1 MRKAASDSRRP
12 DVSSS
17 SNKNKAVEPVASE
30 LEALFQEHNEALLRL
45 LIARLGS
52 LDDAKEVAQEAYARL
67 LQLGQKRVVSYE
79 RALLFRIAQNAAT
92 DRLRRKSN
100 SQPHYSLELFERS
113 DPTADPERSAGAL
126 QRHEVLQRIIKELP
140 PKCWKAFI
148 AVRYRGRTFAEVAE
162 ELGVGERMVRLYVS
176 RALAY
181 CRTRLEEELGQ
192 AAFEG
197 DITR

>member
-1 MRKAASDSRRP
+1 MSSRSP
-12 DVSSS
+12 E
-17 SNKNKAVEPVASE
+17 NKALSPEGGE
-30 LEALFQEHNEALLRL
+30 LEELFREHNEALLRL

-52 LDDAKEVAQEAYARL
+52 TDDAKEVAQEAYARL

-100 SQPHYSLELFERS
+100 SQPHYSLELFERI

-126 QRHEVLQRIIKELP
+126 QRHEILQRVVRELP

-148 AVRYRGRTFAEVAE
+148 AVRYRGRSFAEVATE
-162 ELGVGERMVRLYVS
+162 MDIGERMVRLYVS

-192 AAFEG
+192 KAFTGECSE
-197 DITR
+197 